1 MKGILKLDSIVF
13 VAIVL
18 AISSCESQE
27 DLPSA
32 ADSAL
37 PSSSQNPASTG
48 QAPASGA
55 GEPIAKP
62 DGVLPNGG
70 QPD

>member
-1 MKGILKLDSIVF
+1 MKGFLKLDSILF
-13 VAIVL
+13 MAIVL
-18 AISSCESQE
+18 AISSCESQG

-37 PSSSQNPASTG
+37 PNPASTG

>member
-1 MKGILKLDSIVF
+1 MKGILKLDSILF

-18 AISSCESQE
+18 AISSCESTG

-32 ADSAL
+32 MDSAL
-37 PSSSQNPASTG
+37 PSSSPNPASTG
-48 QAPASGA
+48 QGPASGG
-55 GEPIAKP
+55 GEQLAKP

-70 QPD
+70 QPY